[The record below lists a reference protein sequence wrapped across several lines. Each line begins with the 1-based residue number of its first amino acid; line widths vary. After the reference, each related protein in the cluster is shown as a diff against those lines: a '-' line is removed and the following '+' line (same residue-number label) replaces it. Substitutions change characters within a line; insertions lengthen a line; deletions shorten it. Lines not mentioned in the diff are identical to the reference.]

1 MAKKNPAAVA
11 LGKLGGKIG
20 GKVRMKSMTAAER
33 KEFASMGGKIG
44 GRARAE
50 KLSRRRLSEIG
61 RQAAKARWAKAKRG
75 K

>member
-20 GKVRMKSMTAAER
+20 GKVRMNSMTAAER

-50 KLSRRRLSEIG
+50 KLSSRRLSEIG
-61 RQAAKARWAKAKRG
+61 RQAAQARWAKAKRG